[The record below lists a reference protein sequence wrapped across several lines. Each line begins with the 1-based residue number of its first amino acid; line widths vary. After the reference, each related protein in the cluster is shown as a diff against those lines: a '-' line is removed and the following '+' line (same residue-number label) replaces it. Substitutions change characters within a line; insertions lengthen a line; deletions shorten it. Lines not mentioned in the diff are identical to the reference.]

1 MKSAS
6 IIAEVCSLNE
16 FTIISVFVSLPL
28 KHGCAQ
34 VDHQRFPMLRQSL
47 QHSSFQ
53 PIVHV
58 CLALEMSKNTMTYF
72 TLMLT
77 EYFPKLGWCFSFIL
91 SLPGLAFFFASLI
104 RLRVLWL
111 NFSWSLCTIWLL
123 LTAIDSW
130 LSNIVLI
137 FGHFVYIKHVM
148 TAIYSTLFM
157 NTNVERSNFT

>member
-6 IIAEVCSLNE
+6 IIAEVCSLYIRKYNE

-47 QHSSFQ
+47 KHSSFQ
-53 PIVHV
+53 PIVHL
-58 CLALEMSKNTMTYF
+58 CLTLEMSKNTLTYY
-72 TLMLT
+72 TQILT
-77 EYFPKLGWCFSFIL
+77 EYSLDQGGILSFIL

-111 NFSWSLCTIWLL
+111 NFS
-123 LTAIDSW
+123 
-130 LSNIVLI
+130 
-137 FGHFVYIKHVM
+137 
-148 TAIYSTLFM
+148 
-157 NTNVERSNFT
+157 